1 VIGKVDFLWKPER
14 RGPAMYWYGW
24 MLTSLF
30 GAAALASIASI
41 VLEQWVQ
48 RAIFFGCLA
57 AVGYLIFYTLAL
69 LVYDEATVELG
80 FLKSRWFSV
89 GAALPAAAAISFFA
103 PAARH
108 QRLWPGW
115 VVVVPIGA
123 LAVLAYYLTPFLP
136 AKL

>member
-1 VIGKVDFLWKPER
+1 
-14 RGPAMYWYGW
+14 MYWYGW

-80 FLKSRWFSV
+80 FLKSRWFSKR
-89 GAALPAAAAISFFA
+89 PN
-103 PAARH
+103 RH
-108 QRLWPGW
+108 DHDPSRPQPLVPSGGRKEADRRGGW
-115 VVVVPIGA
+115 ECRA
-123 LAVLAYYLTPFLP
+123 NHLTPFLP